1 MKKENNMHHLHIELT
16 PEQYKTLTEKAR
28 RCGLTRRA
36 FIVLL
41 LVEGQTIRERPNEEI
56 RQLRTEIHRIGNN
69 INQIARSV
77 NMGIA
82 DVGDARHAVRLLDE
96 IYERLYQIGA

>member
-36 FIVLL
+36 FIVR
-41 LVEGQTIRERPNEEI
+41 LVEGQQIRERPIEEI

-82 DVGDARHAVRLLDE
+82 NPVDAGHAVRLLDE

>member
-36 FIVLL
+36 FIVR
-41 LVEGQTIRERPNEEI
+41 LVEGQMIRERPNEEI

-69 INQIARSV
+69 INQIARSAD
-77 NMGIA
+77 MGIA
-82 DVGDARHAVRLLDE
+82 NPVDARYAVRLLE
-96 IYERLYQIGA
+96 GIYERLYQIGA